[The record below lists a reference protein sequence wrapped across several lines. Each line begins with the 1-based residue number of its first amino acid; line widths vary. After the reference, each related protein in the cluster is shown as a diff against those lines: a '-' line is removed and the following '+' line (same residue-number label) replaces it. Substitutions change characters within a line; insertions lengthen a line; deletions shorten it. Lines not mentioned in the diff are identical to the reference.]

1 MNRIDIIHNPFTV
14 DTQFRLNGEEPASGC
29 KLLGYKES
37 RLQTWVEKLFD
48 ELAQLFN
55 GDERYE
61 IVFTGVESDYL
72 DIEEAAQA
80 AIARGAEVTL
90 QWHETASSESRLAAI
105 RQLRQD
111 AQAHADFK
119 RFIERD
125 AASRSFEEAFDKNF
139 DVYVVATMSSGKS
152 TLINAML
159 GRDLLPSSNEATTAS
174 IATITDNESI
184 GTRFAAVR
192 LDKQERRLESI
203 EDAKLADIQRWN
215 VQDDTYRI
223 DIEGDIK
230 GIRERVDVRLKLTDT
245 PGPNNSQDED
255 HQRTTMSY
263 IQDSKRNPLIL
274 YVLNAQQIGIND
286 DRHLLRLVA
295 EAMAKGGKQSKDR
308 FIFVINKM
316 DVFDPEREHIP
327 SVLGRVTEYLNRNGI
342 AAPLIYPVSANLTRV
357 MRMPADQQT
366 RVDRNFFKEK
376 AEIFEEDPAM
386 NLLQYMPITARVR
399 RNLEQKQL
407 STLMLKSGLPAVESV
422 IDEYIDK
429 YNFPHRV
436 KRAYDAMMHAIV
448 SGLNEAEV
456 NRQLDLDETML
467 RTIEQQIVVLK
478 ANQEK
483 GFEVNEFRE
492 RMIREGLRMPAE
504 IEKKLQALENRP
516 RVVLRDM
523 AKMLTGEVTVA
534 TAESTIEMAEKTL
547 RAEFNALINAY
558 ENEFEHC
565 QGWISRRLQEEY
577 QSRIAALFAD
587 CGALNLPVFDSFLKQ
602 AVDMSVDLAI
612 RSEEIRE
619 RRVVVGTEEV
629 SDSRWYNPFS
639 WGRKKYVD
647 VVHWEKQVKLDD
659 FWGERQTFVDAA
671 FDELVE
677 RARGEID
684 AMKGKLTNQFVDF
697 VGLEFDAR
705 FKTMLAELQEKL
717 AERETREAAVAEAR
731 ALQATIIGFKTR
743 LDETL
748 AV

>member
-14 DTQFRLNGEEPASGC
+14 DTQFRLNGAEPAPGC

-90 QWHETASSESRLAAI
+90 KWHETASSESRLAAI

-159 GRDLLPSSNEATTAS
+159 GRDLLPSGNEATTAS

-184 GTRFAAVR
+184 GTRFAAAR
-192 LDKQERRLESI
+192 LDKQERELERVD
-203 EDAKLADIQRWN
+203 DAVLTDIQRWN
-215 VQDDTYRI
+215 GEADTYRI

-286 DRHLLRLVA
+286 DRHLLGLVA

-316 DVFDPEREHIP
+316 DVFDPERENIP
-327 SVLGRVTEYLNRNGI
+327 GVLKRVTDYLNKNGI

-376 AEIFEEDPAM
+376 AEIFEEEPAM
-386 NLLQYMPITARVR
+386 NLLQYMPITSRVR

-407 STLMLKSGLPAVESV
+407 SSLMLKSGLPAVESV

-467 RTIEQQIVVLK
+467 CTIEQQIVVLK

-516 RVVLRDM
+516 RTMLREM
-523 AKMLTGEVTVA
+523 AEILRGEVTVA
-534 TAESTIEMAEKTL
+534 TAESKIELAEKTL
-547 RAEFNALINAY
+547 RAEFNALINSY

-565 QGWISRRLQEEY
+565 QSWISRRLQEEY
-577 QSRIAALFAD
+577 QSRITALFAD

-639 WGRKKYVD
+639 WGKKKYVD
-647 VVHWEKQVKLDD
+647 VVRWEKQVKLDD
-659 FWGERQTFVDAA
+659 FWGERQTLVDAA

-684 AMKGKLTNQFVDF
+684 AMKSKLTNQFVDF

-731 ALQATIIGFKTR
+731 ALQATIAGFKTR